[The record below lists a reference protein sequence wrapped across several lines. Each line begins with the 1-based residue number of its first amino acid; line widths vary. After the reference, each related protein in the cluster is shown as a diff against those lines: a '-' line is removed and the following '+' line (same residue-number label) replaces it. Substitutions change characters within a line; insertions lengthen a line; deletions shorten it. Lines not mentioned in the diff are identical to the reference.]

1 MRRTISKPDGLPS
14 SLAIDPT
21 LLSEDPYHGN
31 VDYFRRPAGSIPIAV
46 DPRRRS
52 SSPSARRSQATNEAG
67 ACAESSRDS
76 ECREPAQA
84 ADRRSRELI
93 NRRLRDDSLL
103 GFACRPVWLY
113 LRIAKR
119 NRLFSAVYPEEDF
132 GAQYLVVCSPPLD
145 NAGCPLARRPLS
157 VLP

>member
-1 MRRTISKPDGLPS
+1 MVWLRHRVAGDGFNIDSPRT
-14 SLAIDPT
+14 
-21 LLSEDPYHGN
+21 
-31 VDYFRRPAGSIPIAV
+31 AGTPV
-46 DPRRRS
+46 HRRR
-52 SSPSARRSQATNEAG
+52 
-67 ACAESSRDS
+67 DS
-76 ECREPAQA
+76 VCREPAQA

-113 LRIAKR
+113 PRTAKR
-119 NRLFSAVYPEEDF
+119 NRVFSAVYPEEGF

-145 NAGCPLARRPLS
+145 NAGCPLARRPFS